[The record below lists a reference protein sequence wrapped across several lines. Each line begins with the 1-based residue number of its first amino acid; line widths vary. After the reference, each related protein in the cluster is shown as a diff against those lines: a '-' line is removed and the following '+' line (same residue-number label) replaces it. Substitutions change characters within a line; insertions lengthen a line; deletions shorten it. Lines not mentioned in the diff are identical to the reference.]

1 MVENLTSKMEEDIFA
16 VLSKVEEMGGTIKAI
31 EDGWFQKEIADSAYE
46 FALRKAKGDRPVIG
60 VNKYVDKEEREPE
73 ISLHPYDPDT
83 ESRQIASLLDVRRK
97 RDNVLVDKLL
107 AELLEQA
114 RDPSINLMPLTI
126 DLVRARASMGEIVEK
141 LKECWGTY
149 KENPVV

>member
-1 MVENLTSKMEEDIFA
+1 M
-16 VLSKVEEMGGTIKAI
+16 
-31 EDGWFQKEIADSAYE
+31 
-46 FALRKAKGDRPVIG
+46 
-60 VNKYVDKEEREPE
+60 
-73 ISLHPYDPDT
+73 SLHPYDLDT

-97 RDNVLVDKLL
+97 RDNVLVVKLL